1 MNVLILGAT
10 GFIGANFLK
19 KFSKKKINITAVHFK
34 RDPWLN
40 KKNINWIRGDLRNQN
55 FCNKILKDQDLVIQA
70 AATTSGAKDI
80 INKPY
85 LHVTDNAVMNAY
97 LIQSSFDNKVK
108 KFIFFSCTV
117 MYQNSKKPLREI
129 DFDPKKKLYEKY
141 FGVAS
146 TKLYIEKLCEFYSRY
161 RKVKFTVI
169 RHSNVYGPHDK
180 YDLEK
185 SHFFGATITKVIT
198 GKDKISVWGKGLE
211 KRDMLYIDDLIK
223 FTEKAIK
230 KQKNYYEIYNCGS
243 GEAIPVI
250 QIIKKIIKHS
260 KKKIEIIHDLTQP
273 TINTSLSLNCDKAK
287 KELNWKNLTSLD
299 KGIIKTID
307 WYKKNIINVRK

>member
-10 GFIGANFLK
+10 GFIGSNFLK
-19 KFSKKKINITAVHFK
+19 KFSKKKINITAVYFK

-40 KKNINWIRGDLRNQN
+40 KKNINWIRGDLRNQS

-85 LHVTDNAVMNAY
+85 IHVTDNAVMNAY
-97 LIQSSFDNKVK
+97 LIQSCFDNKVK

-117 MYQNSKKPLREI
+117 IYQNSKKPLREI
-129 DFDPKKKLYEKY
+129 DFNPKKKLYEKY

-146 TKLYIEKLCEFYSRY
+146 TKLYIEKLCEFYSKFKR
-161 RKVKFTVI
+161 VKFTVI

-185 SHFFGATITKVIT
+185 SHFFGATITKVINAKNQIT
-198 GKDKISVWGKGLE
+198 VWGKGKE
-211 KRDMLYIDDLIK
+211 KRDMLYVDDLIT
-223 FTEKAIK
+223 FVEKCIK
-230 KQKNYYEIYNCGS
+230 KQKQYYEIYNCGS
-243 GEAIPVI
+243 GKAEPII
-250 QIIKKIIKHS
+250 NIIKKIIKYS
-260 KKKIEIIHDLTQP
+260 KKKINIKYDLTKP
-273 TINTSLSLNCDKAK
+273 IIDTSLCLDCSKAK
-287 KELNWKNLTSLD
+287 KELSWLPKNNLNN
-299 KGIIKTID
+299 GIKKTIK
-307 WYKKNIINVRK
+307 WYKKNF